1 MLDNATTKIMK
12 RLIEPFP
19 YEDIEWRVQQS
30 GISRKNEPWAM
41 VLAYVTNR
49 AIMNRLDEV
58 FGCYGWKNEYKEA
71 PEGGVLCGIS
81 VWVDGEE
88 GDTRPYSGWVTKWD
102 GASNTDIESVKGG
115 LSNAMK
121 RAAVQWGI
129 GRYLYNLETNFV
141 NVHEDVY
148 SGKYRIKIKERQYS
162 WNPPSLPV
170 WALPKGSKAKAVVS
184 TPKKK
189 KAPPAVNKTVK
200 SGDGDA
206 NQIKYPKYSNAD
218 LIIAIEKL
226 GKEMTPPNWKHF
238 KESRL
243 KKFGALHFTSL
254 TNEQLLE
261 YGTDL
266 KQWIKDGKEFK
277 EAKGL

>member
-1 MLDNATTKIMK
+1 MNKTMK

-30 GISRKNEPWAM
+30 GMSRKNEPWAM

-58 FGCYGWKNEYKEA
+58 FGCFGWKNEYTEA

-88 GDTRPYSGWVTKWD
+88 GDTRPYSGGVTKWD
-102 GASNTDIESVKGG
+102 GAENTDIEAIKGG

-141 NVHEDVY
+141 NVHSDIY
-148 SGKYRIKIKERQYS
+148 SGKYRVKIKDKQYS
-162 WNPPSLPV
+162 WDPPELPE
-170 WALPKGSKAKAVVS
+170 WALPPEKKTKSKKIS
-184 TPKKK
+184 TPNLPKATKKVKKK
-189 KAPPAVNKTVK
+189 D
-200 SGDGDA
+200 SEL
-206 NQIKYPKYSNAD
+206 PKPEYSNAV
-218 LIIAIEKL
+218 LIGMIEKM
-226 GKEMTPPNWKHF
+226 GKELTPPNWKYF

-243 KKFGALHFTSL
+243 KRFGALHLTSL

-261 YGTDL
+261 YGKDL
-266 KQWIKDGKEFK
+266 KEWIKDGEQFRESEK
-277 EAKGL
+277 